1 MKRKGDISINTI
13 VVAAIALVVM
23 VLLILIATQNLGGFR
38 RKTSECQS
46 FQGVCIDR
54 EDAVD
59 NCNKDNFKTIRYDL
73 VCFNGK
79 DIDLDKVCCV
89 ST

>member
-1 MKRKGDISINTI
+1 MKKADISINTI

-38 RKTSECQS
+38 RKTSDCQS
-46 FQGVCIDR
+46 FQGICIDK
-54 EDAVD
+54 EDAID
-59 NCNKDNFKTIRYDL
+59 NCNEDSFQTIRYDL

-79 DIDLDKVCCV
+79 DADPDKVCCV